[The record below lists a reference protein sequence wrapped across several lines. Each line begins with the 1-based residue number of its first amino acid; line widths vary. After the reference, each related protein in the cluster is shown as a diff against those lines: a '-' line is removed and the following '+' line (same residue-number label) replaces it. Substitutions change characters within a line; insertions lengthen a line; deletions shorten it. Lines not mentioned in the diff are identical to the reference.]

1 MLSTLLRTPQPRRR
15 KMFQLIPEPF
25 TTGYILSQCSTMSY
39 NVILIIPFNNEF
51 YSSVLFNAYEEL
63 MRQEYQEQTSL
74 FRTNIILS
82 SPSHGNS
89 HYLHH
94 HRKTVSHHHHKERCP
109 SSPSYGK
116 LSVLTITLEQMV
128 NLNDHSLSQPV
139 ILSTIIASSHHQLPS
154 WSI

>member
-1 MLSTLLRTPQPRRR
+1 
-15 KMFQLIPEPF
+15 
-25 TTGYILSQCSTMSY
+25 MSY

-128 NLNDHSLSQPV
+128 NLNEHSLSQQV
-139 ILSTIIASSHHQLPS
+139 VLSTSIDSSHHQPPS
-154 WSI
+154 SSMV

>member
-1 MLSTLLRTPQPRRR
+1 MQNGVMPIFR
-15 KMFQLIPEPF
+15 KATEPF
-25 TTGYILSQCSTMSY
+25 TTPLYLITM
-39 NVILIIPFNNEF
+39 FNNEF

-139 ILSTIIASSHHQLPS
+139 ILSTIIASSAHEPPS
-154 WSI
+154 

>member
-51 YSSVLFNAYEEL
+51 YSSVLFNGYEEL
-63 MRQEYQEQTSL
+63 VRQEYQEQTSL

-94 HRKTVSHHHHKERCP
+94 HRKTVSHHHYMERCP

-154 WSI
+154 